1 MTVLDTDRLSAG
13 QVDRLR
19 RLFVEELVEETD
31 VGERPSGHDGV
42 VASARAV
49 RVVVTR
55 TQTVRRHTRQVGHE
69 LIFWC

>member
-1 MTVLDTDRLSAG
+1 MLDTDRLSAR
-13 QVDRLR
+13 QVERLR

-31 VGERPSGHDGV
+31 VSERPSGHDGV

-55 TQTVRRHTRQVGHE
+55 SQTVRRHRRQVGQE
-69 LIFWC
+69 L